1 MVEAWSC
8 MGGIFNFDFSHLH
21 TCCYYCRFDYVVRY
35 CIIMF
40 FFKSCPPTCFHH
52 LFCANAYCLI
62 TLSYNHYGWAWSCT
76 LGGIFD
82 FVVIVEL
89 QSFSISFKPLTC
101 IVSHSCCCF
110 AFVTIVLGFVVFVT
124 IVLGFVVLMASFVM
138 LHNISSTDEVFPT
151 SVGYD
156 SN

>member
-1 MVEAWSC
+1 
-8 MGGIFNFDFSHLH
+8 
-21 TCCYYCRFDYVVRY
+21 
-35 CIIMF
+35 
-40 FFKSCPPTCFHH
+40 
-52 LFCANAYCLI
+52 
-62 TLSYNHYGWAWSCT
+62 

-101 IVSHSCCCF
+101 IVSHSCRRF
-110 AFVTIVLGFVVFVT
+110 AFVTIVLGFVVFVTIVLGFVVFVTIVLGFVVFVT

-138 LHNISSTDEVFPT
+138 LHNINSTNEVFPT

>member
-1 MVEAWSC
+1 
-8 MGGIFNFDFSHLH
+8 
-21 TCCYYCRFDYVVRY
+21 
-35 CIIMF
+35 
-40 FFKSCPPTCFHH
+40 
-52 LFCANAYCLI
+52 
-62 TLSYNHYGWAWSCT
+62 

-101 IVSHSCCCF
+101 IVSHSCRRF
-110 AFVTIVLGFVVFVT
+110 SFVTIVLGFVVFVT